1 VQTLN
6 NDLAVA
12 KDAAAASAASALQI
26 KADSEAA
33 LAAVQSEHS
42 AADAAQTQTQSIV
55 EDTEN
60 ATVSDKTC
68 VQSKLPSALTRAV
81 DSLFSNAASADNGA
95 EGNNGHASGSAGVP
109 SMQPVASSAAPA
121 QH

>member
-1 VQTLN
+1 MFPSLSLGFYLKAGAAVLLLAGLTIAGLWLRSHLSNEAALAAQVQTLN

-55 EDTEN
+55 
-60 ATVSDKTC
+60 
-68 VQSKLPSALTRAV
+68 
-81 DSLFSNAASADNGA
+81 
-95 EGNNGHASGSAGVP
+95 
-109 SMQPVASSAAPA
+109 
-121 QH
+121 